1 MPSRDRAH
9 IVENMPSTRLSLRSL
24 LPLILTTGFGVL
36 VLALPVPGSL
46 SVLGT
51 RGLHSVAAG
60 IPGIELLSEVGL
72 MLLATVTAVTLGHA
86 WWTRRERRPQLV
98 MAAVSVVIA
107 YLLSEGAKLVFAQER
122 PCSVWTIT
130 TECPPPGDWSLPS
143 NHATLAFGAATAI
156 ALTVGRSWLTWAATA
171 LAAVVAVAR
180 VAQGVHYLH
189 DIALGAALGVF
200 VPSVLVA
207 LSERLRRASS
217 GGSPSRPE

>member
-1 MPSRDRAH
+1 
-9 IVENMPSTRLSLRSL
+9 MPSTRLSLRSL
-24 LPLILTTGFGVL
+24 LPLILTTGFAVL

-51 RGLHSVAAG
+51 RGLHSAAAG

-72 MLLATVTAVTLGHA
+72 MLLATITAVTLGHA

-98 MAAVSVVIA
+98 VAAGGVVIA

-130 TECPPPGDWSLPS
+130 TGCPPPGDWSLPS

-156 ALTVGRSWLTWAATA
+156 ALTVGRSWLMWSTTA

-200 VPSVLVA
+200 VPIVLVI
-207 LSERLRRASS
+207 LSERLRRSS
-217 GGSPSRPE
+217 SCGSPTHPE